1 MLTSMARLEF
11 FFDISSPWTYL
22 AFSRIEALAERMQ
35 AELVWRPILVGGVFN
50 SVNQELY
57 ETRAN
62 PNKSKLNY
70 SVKDIK
76 DWADFC
82 GVEINWPDIF
92 PVNAVNIM
100 RGAFFALDHDK
111 LPEYARLGFEAYWR
125 DGLDVS
131 NPDILSGIAEACHLP
146 ANDFLTSLK
155 DDVIKS
161 RLWENTDEL
170 CQRGGFGSPTMFINE
185 KDMYF
190 GNDRLLL
197 IEEKLK
203 NENLKK

>member
-1 MLTSMARLEF
+1 MSRLEF

-131 NPDILSGIAEACHLP
+131 NPDILSGIAEACNLP

>member
-1 MLTSMARLEF
+1 MARLEF

-35 AELVWRPILVGGVFN
+35 ANLVWRPILVGGVFN

-62 PNKSKLNY
+62 PNKAKLNY
-70 SVKDIK
+70 SIKDIK
-76 DWADFC
+76 DWAYYC

-131 NPDILSGIAEACHLP
+131 HPDILSGIAEACHLP
-146 ANDFLTSLK
+146 VNNFLTSLK

-161 RLWENTDEL
+161 RLRENTDEL

-185 KDMYF
+185 TDMYF